1 MPISFEFSDADR
13 EAINNEALRRQSQ
26 NQANGVTGRN
36 GGPDIGAKALQMH
49 ILGAAGELAVA
60 KYLGLQEY
68 LYAEKIPR
76 RGSSD
81 LPPNIDVKTRSRHYY
96 DLICQLDES
105 LFKILVLV
113 TIQARQ
119 TLIHGWITS
128 KDAMNEKWIKDPA
141 GGRKAFFVPK
151 SELLPIDSLKHSD
164 TF

>member
-1 MPISFEFSDADR
+1 VPISFEFSDADR
-13 EAINNEALRRQSQ
+13 EAINKEAIRRQSQ
-26 NQANGVTGRN
+26 NQAHGLAGRN
-36 GGPDIGAKALQMH
+36 GGPDSGDRALQMH

-60 KYLGLQEY
+60 NYLGLREY
-68 LYAEKIPR
+68 LYAEKTPR

-105 LFKILVLV
+105 LYKILVLV
-113 TIQARQ
+113 TIENKT

-151 SELLPIDSLKHSD
+151 PELLSIDSLKLSD

>member
-1 MPISFEFSDADR
+1 VPISFKFSDADR
-13 EAINNEALRRQSQ
+13 EAINKEAIRRQSQ
-26 NQANGVTGRN
+26 NQANGLAGRN
-36 GGPDIGAKALQMH
+36 GGPDSGDRALQMH

-60 KYLGLQEY
+60 NYLGLQEY
-68 LYAEKIPR
+68 LYAEKTPR

-81 LPPNIDVKTRSRHYY
+81 LPPNIDIKTRSKHYY

-105 LFKILVLV
+105 LYKILVLV
-113 TIQARQ
+113 TIENKT

-151 SELLPIDSLKHSD
+151 SELLSIDSLKLSD